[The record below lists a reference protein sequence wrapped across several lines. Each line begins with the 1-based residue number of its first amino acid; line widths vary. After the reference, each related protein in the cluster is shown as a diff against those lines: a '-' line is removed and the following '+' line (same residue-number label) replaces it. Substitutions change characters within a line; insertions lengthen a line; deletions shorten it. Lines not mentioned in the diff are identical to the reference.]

1 MLRKKSSTTPVK
13 PVCLLATSKIHKEV
27 QSVLAVRCME
37 QLHYLNAMVKKD
49 QVIAYE
55 KFFHGDPENENK
67 VSAIERFLKPVE
79 DNLYD
84 HALERF
90 DIGGVVGNDCH
101 SFALKTSTYN
111 GQIGFATF
119 NLGIAFT
126 AKSLAGS
133 TLQLNSDRINQIRT
147 EV

>member
-1 MLRKKSSTTPVK
+1 
-13 PVCLLATSKIHKEV
+13 
-27 QSVLAVRCME
+27 ME
-37 QLHYLNAMVKKD
+37 QLHYLNLMAKKD

-133 TLQLNSDRINQIRT
+133 TLVQAAMLSAKKLPLKKTKSVNKLHSSVVFQP
-147 EV
+147 VGSYLLY